1 MILTCP
7 ACATRYFVADG
18 VVGAGGKSVR
28 CAGCHHRW
36 MAYPG
41 ADTESELELG
51 APMKADAEPQDAAA
65 EPEPVLVRPAAQT
78 ARAIRQ
84 KVETQKTVRSAIA
97 NGVVWA
103 GIAAS
108 FAAIIAVSII
118 FRVDVVRLAPRTA
131 SAYAAVG
138 LPVNAVGLVFEGVS
152 AKPGLQDGHDALV
165 VSGAVRNVE
174 KRAVASPLL
183 AIKILDKAGHQ
194 IAVHM
199 TDPGTAPIA
208 PGQVHNF
215 VVSLVDPPAAANDV
229 EVAFGAPR
237 KLPAGA
243 HLAPKPAESAHPGA
257 AHEANPGLRG
267 AAEAGPA
274 ETPSKP
280 TPLMDLPVE
289 AKPVA
294 ATSPY
299 AIHAVHG

>member
-1 MILTCP
+1 MAHPILIDAVLPDFGEPTVQPVIPP
-7 ACATRYFVADG
+7 AIYHARMTA
-18 VVGAGGKSVR
+18 A
-28 CAGCHHRW
+28 
-36 MAYPG
+36 
-41 ADTESELELG
+41 L
-51 APMKADAEPQDAAA
+51 AAA
-65 EPEPVLVRPAAQT
+65 
-78 ARAIRQ
+78 
-84 KVETQKTVRSAIA
+84 TQA
-97 NGVVWA
+97 
-103 GIAAS
+103 
-108 FAAIIAVSII
+108 
-118 FRVDVVRLAPRTA
+118 
-131 SAYAAVG
+131 
-138 LPVNAVGLVFEGVS
+138 
-152 AKPGLQDGHDALV
+152 GHDALV